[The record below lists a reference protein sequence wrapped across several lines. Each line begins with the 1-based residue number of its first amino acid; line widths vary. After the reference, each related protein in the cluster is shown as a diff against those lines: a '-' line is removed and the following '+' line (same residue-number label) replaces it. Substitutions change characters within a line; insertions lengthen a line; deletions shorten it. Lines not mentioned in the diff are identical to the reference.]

1 VFHSMIES
9 IMYLGIGFLFAALVA
24 VAVIPSIQH
33 RTVRLT
39 MRRLENSI
47 PQSVE
52 EMQAHN
58 DLLRAEFALSTRRL
72 EIGVEQLRER
82 TANQLAELGR
92 KGDVINRLKDVT
104 NRLKIEREAQNAETF
119 ALKTEVESL
128 KDQLASIGKD
138 MKAEFALSTQRLEIG
153 VEQLRERTANQLA
166 ELGRKGDVINRL
178 KIERETQDA
187 ETFALKT
194 EIKSLKDQLVSIG
207 KQMKEAEFQRYEPG
221 VTSLVPKDWPRAE
234 PERGPT
240 NSVIR
245 NQQIEDNDVMSLAL
259 ERPTT
264 EEARKSGP
272 ARAPRLNRTRNRK
285 GRNENR

>member
-1 VFHSMIES
+1 
-9 IMYLGIGFLFAALVA
+9 MYLGIGFLFAALVA

-39 MRRLENSI
+39 MRRMENSI

-119 ALKTEVESL
+119 ALKTE
-128 KDQLASIGKD
+128 
-138 MKAEFALSTQRLEIG
+138 
-153 VEQLRERTANQLA
+153 
-166 ELGRKGDVINRL
+166 
-178 KIERETQDA
+178 
-187 ETFALKT
+187 
-194 EIKSLKDQLVSIG
+194 IKSLKDQLVSIG

-221 VTSLVPKDWPRAE
+221 VTSLVPTDWPRAE
-234 PERGPT
+234 LQRGPR

-245 NQQIEDNDVMSLAL
+245 NQQIDDSDVVSLAL

-264 EEARKSGP
+264 EEARPSGP

>member
-1 VFHSMIES
+1 VFRSMIES
-9 IMYLGIGFLFAALVA
+9 IMYFGIGFLFAALIG
-24 VAVIPSIQH
+24 VAVIPSIQD
-33 RTVRLT
+33 RAVRLT

-52 EMQAHN
+52 EIQAN
-58 DLLRAEFALSTRRL
+58 KDLLRAEFAMSTRRL

-82 TANQLAELGR
+82 AANQFAELGR

-104 NRLKIEREAQNAETF
+104 NRLKIEREAQNAESF

-128 KDQLASIGKD
+128 KDQLASIGKE
-138 MKAEFALSTQRLEIG
+138 MKAEFALSTQRLEID
-153 VEQLRERTANQLA
+153 VEQLKERTANQLA

-178 KIERETQDA
+178 KIEREAQNA

-194 EIKSLKDQLVSIG
+194 EIKSLKVQLASIG
-207 KQMKEAEFQRYEPG
+207 RQMKAAEFQRHEPG
-221 VTSLVPKDWPRAE
+221 VASLVPKDWPRAE

-245 NQQIEDNDVMSLAL
+245 NEQSDDNDVVSLVL
-259 ERPTT
+259 EHPTT
-264 EEARKSGP
+264 EEARPSGP
-272 ARAPRLNRTRNRK
+272 ARARGLNRKRNRK
-285 GRNENR
+285 GRNEN

>member
-1 VFHSMIES
+1 VFHSIIES
-9 IMYLGIGFLFAALVA
+9 IMYLGIGFLFAALIA

-82 TANQLAELGR
+82 AANQFAELGR

-104 NRLKIEREAQNAETF
+104 NRLKIEREAQNAESF

-128 KDQLASIGKD
+128 KDQLASIGKE
-138 MKAEFALSTQRLEIG
+138 MKA
-153 VEQLRERTANQLA
+153 
-166 ELGRKGDVINRL
+166 
-178 KIERETQDA
+178 
-187 ETFALKT
+187 
-194 EIKSLKDQLVSIG
+194 
-207 KQMKEAEFQRYEPG
+207 AEFQRHEPG
-221 VTSLVPKDWPRAE
+221 VASLVPKDWPRAE

-245 NQQIEDNDVMSLAL
+245 NEQSDDNDVVSLVL
-259 ERPTT
+259 EHPTT
-264 EEARKSGP
+264 EEARPSGP
-272 ARAPRLNRTRNRK
+272 ARARGLNRKRNRK
-285 GRNENR
+285 GRNEN